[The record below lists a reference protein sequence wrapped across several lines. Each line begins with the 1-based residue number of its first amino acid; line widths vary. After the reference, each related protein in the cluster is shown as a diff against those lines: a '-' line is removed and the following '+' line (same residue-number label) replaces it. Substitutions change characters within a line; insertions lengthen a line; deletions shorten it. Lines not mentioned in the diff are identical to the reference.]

1 MRCAMRTWRTCVF
14 AIGVLALVV
23 ASARAQ
29 TLGSGIV
36 GVVRDQTGGV
46 LPGVTVEIS
55 SPALIGGVQTVVTDG
70 TGQYRIVD
78 LRPGTYMIS
87 CALPGFRSVRVEGVA
102 LRAAFTATVNVEMST
117 SGIEESVTVS
127 GQSPVVDVRT
137 NVSERSIDQTLL
149 EEVPTSRGIFAVAA
163 LVPGMTTN
171 IPDVGGSETHQLTRL
186 SVHGSEDRDLSFN
199 SDGLDITGNN
209 GNGGIGVTYYNQA
222 MQEEVS
228 VQSKALPAE
237 IGGGGIYL
245 NMVSKDGGNEFRGAV
260 YSSFT
265 NEALQ
270 SNNVTADQIAL
281 GMTDPARV
289 DSLLDF
295 NPTFGGPLIK
305 DRLWFLG
312 SYRYWRN
319 NRLEANTYNP
329 DGTQALD
336 RQLLVNYSGKISA
349 KINNTNRVGFLIDWN
364 KKYREE
370 RRDRTTLYQFISPE
384 ATKWQRQGGP
394 IGNVRWT
401 STLRDDFLFEAGFSF
416 NRISWFTWGQ
426 PAVDPLTLPRLDLAL
441 SQLDGRAETE
451 LDRDIPQNRTLSM
464 FSTWFPRWHGS
475 HALRFGLQYNNAPY
489 FNRNKTGGLDL
500 TARFRNGVPDS
511 VTVWNTPVENRVR
524 IADLGL
530 FIQDSWT
537 IRERLT
543 INVGTRFERYVGS
556 IDPQNAP
563 AGVFVPERHF
573 EKVDDVPNWNT
584 IVPRL
589 AAVYDLTGKGR
600 TAIKVNAS
608 KYMQKQGAS
617 FMNQVNPLRLN
628 SEVRTWIDVNG
639 DRYPQPNEIGAGR
652 GELDRGASVRLD
664 PDLARPYQWEFTGT
678 FEHQLSEVIGVTVS
692 YFRRQYFDVYQAV
705 NQALSDA
712 DYVPVTIPSPLDG
725 TPFTIYNQTLES
737 VGRFDNIVKNFDT
750 IGSNYH
756 GLELSF
762 DRRFANNF
770 SVFGGYTLGSH
781 KECTSA
787 STNPNDRINSCGQHL
802 FDSTHIA
809 NVSGLYRLPGAVL
822 LSGHYQYKTGQ
833 PLRRTFTVTRAQ
845 VPNLT
850 QVNQLV
856 SLAPAGEHRR
866 ESLSLLDFR
875 VSKRFT
881 AGSTTIEP
889 TLDVYNVLNENAA
902 ISEVETVGPAL
913 GRISRN
919 VDGRT
924 LRFGLKLQF

>member
-1 MRCAMRTWRTCVF
+1 MGSWKTC
-14 AIGVLALVV
+14 IGTIALLVLV
-23 ASARAQ
+23 AAGAGAQ
-29 TLGSGIV
+29 TLGSTIV
-36 GVVRDQTGGV
+36 GVVKDQTGAV

-55 SPALIGGVQTVVTDG
+55 SPALIGGVQATVTDG
-70 TGQYRIVD
+70 GGQYRVVD
-78 LRPGTYMIS
+78 LRPGTYVIS
-87 CALPGFRSVRVEGVA
+87 CALPGFRTVRIEGVV
-102 LRAAFTATVNVEMST
+102 LRAAFTANVNVELAA
-117 SGIEESVTVS
+117 SGVEESVTVS
-127 GQSPVVDVRT
+127 GASPVVDVRT

-245 NMVSKDGGNEFRGAV
+245 NMVSKDGGNQFKGGLFASLTDR
-260 YSSFT
+260 S
-265 NEALQ
+265 LQ
-270 SNNVTADQIAL
+270 SNNVTDNQRAL

-289 DSLLDF
+289 DSLIDF

-305 DRLWFLG
+305 NRLWFLG

-329 DGTQALD
+329 DRTQALD

-349 KINNTNRVGFLIDWN
+349 KINDNNRVGFLIDWN

-384 ATKWQRQGGP
+384 ASKWQRQGGP
-394 IGNVRWT
+394 IGNARWT
-401 STLRDDFLFEAGFSF
+401 STLRDDFLLEAGFSF
-416 NRISWFTWGQ
+416 NRISWFTWAQ
-426 PAVDPLTLPRLDLAL
+426 PSVDPLTLPRLDLQL

-464 FSTWFPRWHGS
+464 FSTWFPRWRGAHS
-475 HALRFGLQYNNAPY
+475 LRFGVQYNNAPY

-511 VTVWNTPVENRVR
+511 VTVWNTPVENRIR
-524 IADLGL
+524 IADLGVFL
-530 FIQDSWT
+530 QDSWT

-543 INVGTRFERYVGS
+543 LNVGARFEHYVGS
-556 IDPQNAP
+556 IDAQKAP
-563 AGVFVPERHF
+563 AGVFAPERNF
-573 EKVDDVPNWNT
+573 EEVTNVPNWT
-584 IVPRL
+584 TAVPRV
-589 AAVYDLTGKGR
+589 AAVFDLTGKGR
-600 TAIKVNAS
+600 TAIKANAS

-628 SEVRTWIDVNG
+628 SEVRTWTDSNN
-639 DRYPQPNEIGAGR
+639 DRFPQLSEIGPGR
-652 GELDRGASVRLD
+652 GELDRGATVRLD
-664 PDLARPYQWEFTGT
+664 PDLRRPHQWEFTT
-678 FEHQLSEVIGVTVS
+678 TLEHQLSDNIGVTVS
-692 YFRRQYFDVYQAV
+692 YFRRRYYNVYQTV
-705 NQALSDA
+705 NLALSDA
-712 DYVPVTIPSPLDG
+712 DFVPVTITSPLDG
-725 TPFTIYNQTLES
+725 QPFTLYNQTAAS
-737 VGRFDNIVKNFDT
+737 VGRFDNVVKNFDT
-750 IGSNYH
+750 IGSRYN
-756 GLELSF
+756 GLEVTF
-762 DRRFANNF
+762 DRRMANNF

-787 STNPNDRINSCGQHL
+787 SSNPNDRINSCGNHL
-802 FDSTHIA
+802 FDSPHIV
-809 NVSGLYRLPGAVL
+809 NLSGLYRLPGDVL

-833 PLRRTFTVTRAQ
+833 PLRRTFTVTRAL

-856 SLAPAGEHRR
+856 SLAEAGAVRR
-866 ESLSLLDFR
+866 ESVTLFDLRL
-875 VSKRFT
+875 SKRFRIGT
-881 AGSTTIEP
+881 AKTMEP
-889 TLDVYNVLNENAA
+889 TLDLYNLLNENAA

-924 LRFGLKLQF
+924 IRFGLKVQF